1 MSPLYIRTILKDV
14 SASLCIQRILAIA
27 SSGREREARSSS
39 KATKFG
45 GPPGEN
51 EFPGGD
57 YSPIKV
63 TGVLMGKFQEHGAL
77 KCTRILFYG
86 RVPNSFPPLIGT
98 NSTTLNLY
106 NRHCRINSNKNNFR
120 TLSSQGVFESIVIN
134 LYRNQS
140 F

>member
-14 SASLCIQRILAIA
+14 SASLYIQRILAIA

-51 EFPGGD
+51 EFPGGGGE

-63 TGVLMGKFQEHGAL
+63 TGVLVGKFQEHPQ
-77 KCTRILFYG
+77 KVRESCFT
-86 RVPNSFPPLIGT
+86 
-98 NSTTLNLY
+98 
-106 NRHCRINSNKNNFR
+106 
-120 TLSSQGVFESIVIN
+120 GVFQIYFHS
-134 LYRNQS
+134 
-140 F
+140 